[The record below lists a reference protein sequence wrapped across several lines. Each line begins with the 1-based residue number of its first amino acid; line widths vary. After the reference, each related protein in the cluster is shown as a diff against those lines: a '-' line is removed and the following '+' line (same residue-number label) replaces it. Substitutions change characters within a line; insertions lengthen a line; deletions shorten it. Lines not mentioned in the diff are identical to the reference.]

1 MEKKR
6 SLIIIIC
13 LGAAICLLGAA
24 VIVSAVLS
32 RRNPLAKGLMGLSEE
47 IAAMREEL
55 GEHFWTDAVN
65 QIGSE
70 SIQADYSVNIGG
82 IPELHS
88 ITAGL
93 DGEVERDMEKGLFAS
108 EIALGVGNA
117 EIADVSFFGTP
128 ETLYLQIPSVWE
140 GSVVLDAEGIDG
152 QWNESAVKSG
162 LQLLTGQNLFLGQ
175 RIDVDLFQQFYVNRN
190 WADDFFTEKEEAL
203 KALYEN
209 MEVVKV
215 KKAQKM
221 GLLNDGQTESLE
233 NFVLEDA
240 AGKRIMTT
248 CYLAVLPKEELKEI
262 FADVS
267 VDIKLAVYLDSKKR
281 IVRICTVPDETLDAA
296 RWKGDAALNLT
307 GEEAVTDRLEL
318 ELTGIADLA
327 GMEQALPGGAAI
339 FLAEPE
345 VNGNIIIEKNREKT
359 GFYHVE
365 CGVFLTD
372 RKKSCDFSLKS
383 NVQGERLD
391 TGEKVSLEVEEL
403 VVKSQ
408 NRTVCRGSGKAE
420 FAPLAET
427 VKMPSGREYRIG
439 QMSEIDA
446 ALFLAEC
453 MKNIYGSYSGYLKFL
468 EGF

>member
-6 SLIIIIC
+6 GHIIIIC

-24 VIVSAVLS
+24 VTVSAVLP

-47 IAAMREEL
+47 ITAMREEL

-65 QIGSE
+65 QIGGE
-70 SIQADYSVNIGG
+70 SIQAEYSLNIGG

-93 DGEVERDMEKGLFAS
+93 DGEAERDMANGLFGS
-108 EIALGVGNA
+108 EIALSVGNA
-117 EIADVSFFGTP
+117 EIADISFFGTP

-152 QWNESAVKSG
+152 QWNGSAVKSG

-175 RIDVDLFQQFYVNRN
+175 RIDVDLFRRFYVNQN
-190 WADDFFTEKEEAL
+190 WADDFFTEREEAL
-203 KALYEN
+203 RALYEN
-209 MEVVKV
+209 MGVMKV
-215 KKAQKM
+215 KKARKI
-221 GLLNDGQTESLE
+221 GLLNAGQAESLE
-233 NFVLEDA
+233 NCVLEDA
-240 AGKRIMTT
+240 TGRQIMTT
-248 CYLAVLPKEELKEI
+248 CYLVVLPKEELKEVFEDI
-262 FADVS
+262 E
-267 VDIKLAVYLDSKKR
+267 VDIKLAVYLDPRRR
-281 IVRICTVPDETLDAA
+281 IVRICTVPEETLDTA
-296 RWKGDAALNLT
+296 RWKGNAFLNLT

-318 ELTGIADLA
+318 ELTGIADPA
-327 GMEQALPGGAAI
+327 GVGHVLPGDTV
-339 FLAEPE
+339 FFSDETELKS
-345 VNGNIIIEKNREKT
+345 NIIIEKDRQKT

-365 CGVFLTD
+365 CSISLTD
-372 RKKSCDFSLKS
+372 GENSCDFSLRGS
-383 NVQGERLD
+383 VQGERLD
-391 TGEKVSLEVEEL
+391 TGEKVLLEVEEL

-408 NRTVCRGSGKAE
+408 NRTVCRGSGRAE

-427 VKMPSGREYRIG
+427 VEMPSGREYRIG
-439 QMSEIDA
+439 EMSEIDA

-453 MKNIYGSYSGYLKFL
+453 MRNIYGGYSGYLKFL

>member
-6 SLIIIIC
+6 NLIIIIC

-70 SIQADYSVNIGG
+70 SMQAEYSVNIGG
-82 IPELHS
+82 IPKWHS

-93 DGEVERDMEKGLFAS
+93 DGEIERDMEKGLFSYEAAVS
-108 EIALGVGNA
+108 VGNA
-117 EIADVSFFGTP
+117 EIAGVSFFGTP

-140 GSVVLDAEGIDG
+140 GSVVLDAKGIDG
-152 QWNESAVKSG
+152 QWNESTVKNG
-162 LQLLTGQNLFLGQ
+162 LQLLTGQNLFLSQ
-175 RIDVDLFQQFYVNRN
+175 RIDVDLFRQFYVNRN
-190 WADDFFTEKEEAL
+190 WADDFFSEKEEAL

-209 MEVVKV
+209 MEVMKV

-221 GLLNDGQTESLE
+221 GLLNDGQAESLE
-233 NFVLEDA
+233 NYVLEDA
-240 AGKRIMTT
+240 SGRQIMTT

-262 FADVS
+262 STDIA

-281 IVRICTVPDETLDAA
+281 IVRICTVPEETLDVA
-296 RWKGDAALNLT
+296 RWKGDASLNLT

-327 GMEQALPGGAAI
+327 GMEQAMPGGAV
-339 FLAEPE
+339 FFSDETE
-345 VNGNIIIEKNREKT
+345 VKNNVIIEKDRAKT

-365 CGVFLTD
+365 CGVSLTD
-372 RKKSCDFSLKS
+372 RENSCDFSLKS

-427 VKMPSGREYRIG
+427 VEMPSGREYRIG
-439 QMSEIDA
+439 EMSEIDA

-453 MKNIYGSYSGYLKFL
+453 MKNIYGNYSGYLKFL